1 MKLELITLYRC
12 PECGGIMECLVESI
26 SNKLYEIWKCVECK
40 RQFRLSFAEIKK
52 VKRKGYS

>member
-1 MKLELITLYRC
+1 
-12 PECGGIMECLVESI
+12 MECLVESI